1 MNEQFKKITGKVKE
15 GIEELHYNYYK
26 SAPWFKL
33 YDKYTP
39 RNLEVPDCTMYEL
52 IKHVASLYPD
62 YYAYEYYGKKCIY
75 REFMEKIDRTANALI
90 NIGVK
95 QGDFVSIC
103 MPNTPEAI
111 IAFYAINEIGAVA
124 NMIHPL
130 SSETEIEYY
139 LTETKSKYLF
149 TMDFTYNKIVNIDM
163 KLNLTNII
171 ICKANDGM
179 NFVTSTVYYIA
190 SGHKIKIKN
199 KLDKVLMWKDFF
211 YLGRESHNNIVK
223 GKGKDLA
230 VILYSGG
237 TTGDPKGIMLSN
249 ISFNAIAYQNREACK
264 NAVAGQSLLAL
275 MPIFHGFGLGICFHT
290 ALSAGMKCIILPKF
304 SKEEFAKIIKTYK
317 PNFIVGVPT
326 LYEALVNTELKENDL
341 ECVHVALC
349 GGDSL
354 TPILRKQIN
363 ECFKEH
369 GSNTEVM
376 VGYGMTE
383 CCASV
388 IYTPLNHFKDGSIGI
403 PEPNNYVMICEP
415 NTIKNLFYDEDGEIC
430 VSGPSVMLGYLNNP
444 EETRMVLKKHDDGR
458 IWLHTGDV
466 GSMDKNGVVYFKT
479 RLKRMIISAGYN
491 VYPSYIENI
500 INQHPSVLTSV
511 VVGVPD
517 EYRGEVAKAFIV
529 LKPDVKQTPELDAEI
544 RAYCK
549 KHIAKYSLPVAYE
562 YRDDLP
568 KTKINKVDYRKL
580 Q

>member
-1 MNEQFKKITGKVKE
+1 MINSFKNITNKVKE
-15 GIEELHYNYYK
+15 GIEELHYNYYDA
-26 SAPWFKL
+26 APWFKL

-39 RNLEVPDCTMYEL
+39 KNLEIPDCTMYEL
-52 IKHVASLYPD
+52 IKHVSTLYPD
-62 YYAYEYYGKKCIY
+62 YDAYEYYGKKCTY
-75 REFMEKIDRTANALI
+75 REFFEKIDRVANSLI

-95 QGDFVSIC
+95 KGDYVSIC

-111 IAFYAINEIGAVA
+111 VAFYAINEIGAIA

-139 LTETKSKYLF
+139 LTLTKSKYIF
-149 TMDFTYNKIVNIDM
+149 IMDFSYSKIITVD
-163 KLNLTNII
+163 KTLNLTNII

-179 NFVTSTVYYIA
+179 NFITSTFYYLSA
-190 SGHKIKIKN
+190 GHKIKVKN
-199 KLDKVLMWKDFF
+199 KTEKVLMWKDFY
-211 YLGRESHNNIVK
+211 YLGRDKHNNIVK

-264 NAVAGQSLLAL
+264 NAVAGQSILSL

-290 ALSAGMKCIILPKF
+290 TLSAGMKSIILPKF
-304 SKEEFAKIIKTYK
+304 NAKEFPKIIKTYK

-326 LYEALVNTELKENDL
+326 LYEALLGADLKENDL

-349 GGDSL
+349 GGDTL
-354 TPILRKQIN
+354 TPVLRNLIN
-363 ECFKEH
+363 ECFKNH
-369 GSNTEVM
+369 GSDTEVM

-388 IYTPLNHFKDGSIGI
+388 VYTPLNHFKDGSIGI
-403 PEPNNYVMICEP
+403 PEVNNYVMICEP
-415 NTIKNLFYDEDGEIC
+415 NTTKNLYYDEDGEIC
-430 VSGPSVMLGYLNNP
+430 ISGPSVMMGYLNNP
-444 EETRMVLKKHDDGR
+444 EETSNVLKKHDDGR
-458 IWLHTGDV
+458 IWLHTGDI
-466 GSMDKNGVVYFKT
+466 GCMDKHGVIYFKS
-479 RLKRMIISAGYN
+479 RLKRMIISSGYN

-500 INQHPSVLTSV
+500 INKHPSVLTSV
-511 VVGVPD
+511 VVGVAD
-517 EYRGEVAKAFIV
+517 DYRGEVAKAFIV
-529 LKPDVKQTPELDAEI
+529 LRPNVKLTDKLDTDI
-544 RAYCK
+544 KAYCK
-549 KHIAKYSLPVAYE
+549 KRIAKYSLPVAYE
-562 YRDDLP
+562 YREDLP